1 MTGSELLGVVE
12 DTPRWIET
20 RAMLLSGRAT
30 VTGGR
35 NLADGFVVR
44 AQYDAV
50 SAVAVGGRPPSAAIL
65 AALDDLTPQTPLI
78 VQKDN
83 AAWVADCLRS
93 GAAGPWQPER
103 VILHRLAGEPSA
115 AAPAGVAARLL
126 GADELLDHLPAPLR
140 HEMTHARRMGPVSA
154 VFVDDRPVSF
164 CYPCWRTESLWDVSI
179 DTLEAYRGR
188 SLAVA
193 AVHHMI
199 DEMGRE
205 GREPVWGAVA
215 SNSASLRLAA
225 KLGFAPVDEIVVFSR
240 GHWALLT
247 GGFEA

>member
-1 MTGSELLGVVE
+1 MTERELLGVVE
-12 DTPRWIET
+12 DAPRWIET

-35 NLADGFVVR
+35 NPVDGFVVK

-50 SAVAVGGRPPSAAIL
+50 SAVSVVGRPPCAAIQ

-83 AAWVADCLRS
+83 AAWVADCLGS
-93 GAAGPWQPER
+93 SAAGPWQPER
-103 VILHRLAGEPSA
+103 VILHRLTDPSPVA
-115 AAPAGVAARLL
+115 PPAGVAARLL
-126 GADELLDHLPAPLR
+126 DSDEPLHHLPAPLR
-140 HEMTHARRMGPVSA
+140 HEMTHARRMGAVSA

-199 DEMGRE
+199 DEMRRE
-205 GREPVWGAVA
+205 GKEPVWGAVA

-225 KLGFAPVDEIVVFSR
+225 KLGFAPVDEIVVFSQ